1 MEVVMKISSINSPN
15 FCSKAKIIR
24 QLDDINR
31 QFIKKFD
38 DIPSPS
44 KIMAKIDI
52 YHNKD
57 SKKYIPLEWRN
68 VCKKYIEK
76 LKIMRADLD
85 DATNHEEILRIVQKH
100 KVANCGELTDILQA
114 ELRQKGY
121 KTEKVNL
128 IIRSLSATKRQAK
141 DHCFILVNPKKK
153 IDFYNPSTWG
163 SKSIVVDPW
172 LGFVSRKDDAI
183 SKYTSFYDLMDDEF
197 FIYTS
202 T

>member
-1 MEVVMKISSINSPN
+1 MKISSINTPN
-15 FCSKAKIIR
+15 FTSRAKIVR
-24 QLDDINR
+24 ELDDINR
-31 QFIKKFD
+31 KFANSFA

-44 KIMAKIDI
+44 KIITRMDVLSGKET
-52 YHNKD
+52 
-57 SKKYIPLEWRN
+57 KYSLPKNIENACR
-68 VCKKYIEK
+68 KYVDK
-76 LKIMRADLD
+76 LRVMRADLD
-85 DATNHEEILRIVQKH
+85 ENPDPKEILRIVKKH

-128 IIRSLSATKRQAK
+128 IIRSLGATRRFAK

-153 IDFYNPSTWG
+153 FDFYNPSTWG

-172 LGFVSRKDDAI
+172 LGFVSRKDEAI
-183 SKYTSFYDLMDDEF
+183 SKYASFYDLMDDEF